1 MPSVEKLQKSDLPPQ
16 PATGSIVFDLIKVIR
31 IMRSAGKTIFTQ
43 AVLHGQLARVEW
55 EEEKV
60 RLMKML
66 AFMLLGFACLLCF
79 MIIAGVLALAFSW
92 ETAYRTQVI
101 IAVIAVYG
109 TGIGV
114 AWRWLYILSAQSN
127 RAFAATREE
136 LAADMALISS
146 KL

>member
-1 MPSVEKLQKSDLPPQ
+1 
-16 PATGSIVFDLIKVIR
+16 
-31 IMRSAGKTIFTQ
+31 MRSAGKTIFTQ
-43 AVLHGQLARVEW
+43 AVLHGQLVRVEW
-55 EEEKV
+55 AEEKI

-79 MIIAGVLALAFSW
+79 MIFAGVLVLTFSW
-92 ETAYRTQVI
+92 ETAYRIQAI
-101 IAVIAVYG
+101 IAIITVYG

-114 AWRWLYILSAQSN
+114 AWYRLDILLAQSN